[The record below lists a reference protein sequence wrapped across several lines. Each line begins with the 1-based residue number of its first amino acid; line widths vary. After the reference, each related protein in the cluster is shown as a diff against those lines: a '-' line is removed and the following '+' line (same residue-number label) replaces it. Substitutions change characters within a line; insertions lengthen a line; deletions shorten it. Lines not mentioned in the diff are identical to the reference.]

1 MRPASRTGWRMALL
15 AALAVGV
22 VAAVSLAGFSR
33 QDWAGLL
40 AGTFWNSPA
49 GRIFLQLRLPR
60 VLLAFLTGVALS
72 VSGMVFQAIFRN
84 PLATPFTL
92 GVSSGAAL
100 GAALAVK
107 LGLVATLFG
116 LSGITLCSF
125 GGAALTVLLIYLFS
139 TAQRDYSTEAMLLA
153 GVALSFLFSS
163 VILFIQYIRDFPGSY
178 LVMRWLMG
186 DLNTVGFQ
194 RPAILLAVAAPAVA
208 AVGFFARDLDLILA
222 GEELAGTRGVHVAR
236 VKIAAF
242 ATVSLLTGVVVSF
255 AGPIG
260 FVGMMVPYLLRIWL
274 GALHRPLLGA
284 CVIAGGAFLC
294 VCDLAARS
302 LIFPAEIPVGIITAL
317 LGSPFFIWLLVRGR
331 HRRLFF

>member
-1 MRPASRTGWRMALL
+1 MSAEGRSRLRWVLLVAL
-15 AALAVGV
+15 AAGV
-22 VAAVSLAGFSR
+22 IAGVSLLGLTREDLARLFAG
-33 QDWAGLL
+33 A
-40 AGTFWNSPA
+40 FWDSTA

-60 VLLAFLTGVALS
+60 VLMAFLAGVALS

-107 LGLVATLFG
+107 LGFVATLFG
-116 LSGITLCSF
+116 LSGVTLCSF
-125 GGAALTVLLIYLFS
+125 AGAALTVLLIYLFS
-139 TAQRDYSTEAMLLA
+139 TMQRDYSTEAMLLA

-163 VILFIQYIRDFPGSY
+163 VILFIQYISDFSGSY
-178 LVMRWLMG
+178 QVMRWLMG

-194 RPAILLAVAAPAVA
+194 RPAILLGVVAPALLV
-208 AVGFFARDLDLILA
+208 VFFFARDLDLILA
-222 GEELAGTRGVHVAR
+222 GEELAGTRGVHVER
-236 VKIAAF
+236 VKIVAF

-274 GALHRPLLGA
+274 GALHRPLLWA
-284 CVIAGGAFLC
+284 CVLAGGAFLC
-294 VCDLAARS
+294 VCDLVARS

-331 HRRLFF
+331 SRRLFY